1 MKVLDFGL
9 AKALEPVSAGSTDAT
24 ASPTITSP
32 AMMTRV
38 GVILGT
44 AAYMSPEQAKGR
56 AADRRSDVWAFGCV
70 LYEMLTGKR
79 AFEGEDV
86 SDTLAAVLRG
96 EPDWS
101 GLATNVPPAMV
112 ILIKRC
118 LQKDRRERIGGMSAA
133 RFVLFETDLVV
144 PASRASDASIGGVF
158 ARYPAAAAAVLF
170 LAGAIAA
177 AAIARSV
184 MQPPAVAS
192 QPVARFA
199 VPLGPD
205 QQFSVGGGFPVV
217 ALSPTGTDIV
227 YVANN
232 ALYLRPLDRL
242 EATSIRGIEGKGLDR
257 PAGPFF
263 SPDGQ
268 WIGFWQS
275 GYLKKASVTG
285 GAPAVVYKADF
296 PFGASWEEDD
306 TIIFGAGA
314 DGIWRVRSDGG
325 QAENLIKVDLG
336 QYARGPQLLPG
347 GRTLVFTLL
356 TSQSGPAEQAS
367 QNERAPGQRLD
378 QLIWDD
384 AQVVVQSLDTGER
397 RVLIEGATD
406 ARYAPSGH
414 LVFASRGSVF
424 AVPFDATNLAVTGG
438 RVTVAENVAHNTG
451 TGAAHFTFSRT
462 GSFAYVSGS
471 FSRPSRG
478 IAWVDRQGR
487 ESPINAPPR
496 AYMYPRVSP
505 DGTRLAV
512 TIDGP
517 QQDIWI
523 LDLTTGGERLT
534 RLTSDPADDRYNEW
548 TPDGRHIV
556 FGSRR
561 GGTAGLW
568 RQPANGGAAE
578 RLAQLP
584 DRRNDF
590 LLPSPISLD
599 GGRIVPTLVFRPE
612 QDSLRENT
620 DLYLLTLGPPAGL
633 APLLQTSFSERSAEI
648 SPDGRWLAYQSNESG
663 QYEIYVGRAD
673 MVKTGERSPV
683 SSGGGQHAVW
693 APNGRE
699 LFYAKPSGGLMR
711 VTVESGSEWKASK
724 PTQLI
729 DGSYN
734 WTSASGFGGRMYDVS
749 RDGQRFLVLKP
760 VESAGPT
767 TIVVVQNWLEEL
779 KQRVPA
785 R

>member
-1 MKVLDFGL
+1 MGQVYRATDTNLKRQVAIKVLPASLAGDADRLARFQREAEVLAALNHPNIAQIFGLEKSGGTHALVMELVEGEDMSQRILRGAIPVDEALPIARQIAEALEAAHDHGIIHRDLKPANIKLRSDGTVKVLDFGL
-9 AKALEPVSAGSTDAT
+9 AKAMEPSGAMSPNPTQ
-24 ASPTITSP
+24 SPTITTP
-32 AMMTRV
+32 AMTQAGM
-38 GVILGT
+38 ILGT

-56 AADRRSDVWAFGCV
+56 PVDKRSDVWAFGAV

-205 QQFSVGGGFPVV
+205 QQFSGGGGGFPVV

-257 PAGPFF
+257 PVGPFF

-424 AVPFDATNLAVTGG
+424 AVPFDATNLAVGG
-438 RVTVAENVAHNTG
+438 RVTVAENVAHHTG
-451 TGAAHFTFSRT
+451 TGTAHFTLSRT

-471 FSRPSRG
+471 FSRPSRR

-487 ESPINAPPR
+487 ESPINAEPR

-523 LDLTTGGERLT
+523 LDLTTGGE
-534 RLTSDPADDRYNEW
+534 SAVD
-548 TPDGRHIV
+548 
-556 FGSRR
+556 FGSC
-561 GGTAGLW
+561 
-568 RQPANGGAAE
+568 
-578 RLAQLP
+578 
-584 DRRNDF
+584 
-590 LLPSPISLD
+590 
-599 GGRIVPTLVFRPE
+599 
-612 QDSLRENT
+612 
-620 DLYLLTLGPPAGL
+620 
-633 APLLQTSFSERSAEI
+633 
-648 SPDGRWLAYQSNESG
+648 
-663 QYEIYVGRAD
+663 
-673 MVKTGERSPV
+673 
-683 SSGGGQHAVW
+683 
-693 APNGRE
+693 
-699 LFYAKPSGGLMR
+699 
-711 VTVESGSEWKASK
+711 
-724 PTQLI
+724 
-729 DGSYN
+729 
-734 WTSASGFGGRMYDVS
+734 
-749 RDGQRFLVLKP
+749 
-760 VESAGPT
+760 
-767 TIVVVQNWLEEL
+767 
-779 KQRVPA
+779 
-785 R
+785 